1 MSGPVKQEPSGS
13 LHKRS
18 LRNLGPSGPRGCQR
32 ERESAIVSAC
42 MLVLSRAGALV
53 QRNNSGLLLGA
64 NGRRVRAAMPGAAD
78 IIACYHGVFLAVECK
93 TRRGVQSDA
102 QRRYQAAVEL
112 AGGIYVVIRD
122 IEDLREAIAAIGC

>member
-1 MSGPVKQEPSGS
+1 MLTP
-13 LHKRS
+13 
-18 LRNLGPSGPRGCQR
+18 RNRRADR

-78 IIACYHGVFLAVECK
+78 IIACYRGVFLAVECK

-112 AGGIYVVIRD
+112 AGGIHVVIRD
-122 IEDLREAIAAIGC
+122 IEDLREVIDAIR